1 MLCPCCETRQ
11 EAISMHLFVQVK
23 HWVTVTFWII
33 MRGSDYAADRKSMA
47 SQKSVLSPTSTPPV
61 YPNLQR
67 AAWAQLT
74 STVVRVGASS
84 HLVLLEELARTH
96 SYHFSCTEA
105 PCWLLTASSFTNHYR
120 NNSPYRTISK

>member
-1 MLCPCCETRQ
+1 ML
-11 EAISMHLFVQVK
+11 LFVQVK
-23 HWVTVTFWII
+23 HWVTATFWII

-47 SQKSVLSPTSTPPV
+47 SQKSVSSPTGTPPASA
-61 YPNLQR
+61 NQQG
-67 AAWAQLT
+67 AAWAQLA

-84 HLVLLEELARTH
+84 HLVLLEEPARTH
-96 SYHFSCTEA
+96 SYHFSHTEA